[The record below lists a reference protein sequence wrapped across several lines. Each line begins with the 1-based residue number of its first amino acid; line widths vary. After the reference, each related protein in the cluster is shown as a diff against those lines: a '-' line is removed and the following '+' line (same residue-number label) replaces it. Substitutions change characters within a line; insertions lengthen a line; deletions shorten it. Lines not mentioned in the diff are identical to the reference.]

1 MTTHRFSILLVASFG
16 VLMFANAQA
25 GGLSMDSGSR
35 MASESSSSASDA
47 DCPKPAITRTIQT
60 GVQTIQRSN
69 PASTQIS
76 DARQPSANPAVAPGN
91 DVADSAPPVGSSTG
105 GTGGLITPSKLRG
118 NRWQSLVPGAIK

>member
-35 MASESSSSASDA
+35 MASEPSSGASDA
-47 DCPKPAITRTIQT
+47 DCPKPAITRTIQSNA
-60 GVQTIQRSN
+60 QTIQLSN
-69 PASTQIS
+69 PASAQIS
-76 DARQPSANPAVAPGN
+76 DVRQPSASPVVAPRN
-91 DVADSAPPVGSSTG
+91 EVADSAPPVGSSSG
-105 GTGGLITPSKLRG
+105 GTGALITPSKLRG